1 MATDI
6 HRRIIKGI
14 KALGEE
20 VTVKIVRTRKHVI
33 LEVARP
39 GVGPRHVPTAT
50 SPRDND
56 YAVTNAV
63 NQARKLLE
71 IPKK

>member
-14 KALGEE
+14 KALDEE

-39 GVGPRHVPTAT
+39 GVESRHIPTAT
-50 SPRDND
+50 SPKDND
-56 YAVTNAV
+56 YAVINAI
-63 NQARKLLE
+63 NQARKVLRIAE
-71 IPKK
+71 K

>member
-6 HRRIIKGI
+6 HRRMIKGI
-14 KALGEE
+14 KALDEG

-33 LEVARP
+33 FEVARP
-39 GVGPRHVPTAT
+39 GVESRHIPTAT
-50 SPRDND
+50 SPRDDD
-56 YAVTNAV
+56 YAVINAI
-63 NQARKLLE
+63 NQARKALG

>member
-14 KALGEE
+14 KALGEG
-20 VTVKIVRTRKHVI
+20 VTVKVVRTRKHVI
-33 LEVARP
+33 LEIARP
-39 GVGPRHVPTAT
+39 GVDARHIPTAT
-50 SPRDND
+50 SPKDND
-56 YAVTNAV
+56 YAVINAI
-63 NQARKLLE
+63 NQARKVLG